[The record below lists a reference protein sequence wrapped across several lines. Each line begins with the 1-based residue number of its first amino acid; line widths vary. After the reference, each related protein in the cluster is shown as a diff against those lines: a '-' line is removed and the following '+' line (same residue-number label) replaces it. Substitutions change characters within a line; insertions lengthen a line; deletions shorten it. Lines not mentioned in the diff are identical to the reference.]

1 MKFLYQAEKF
11 SEARSLLMLPH
22 PEGEVASIASA
33 FHECSLGLHN
43 LNEQE
48 LDDTARGWGAKLKEL
63 MDTSGLTDPDGRG
76 LWEVKA
82 ASLTNEEKFELSGV
96 IVELA
101 GWFDRHFWSNDKHG
115 SAVEDA

>member
-1 MKFLYQAEKF
+1 MKFSYQAEKF
-11 SEARSLLMLPH
+11 SDARSLLMLPH
-22 PEGEVASIASA
+22 PEGETASIASA

-48 LDDTARGWGAKLKEL
+48 LDDTARVWVAKLKEL

-82 ASLTNEEKFELSGV
+82 TYLTLVEKFALSGG
-96 IVELA
+96 IIGL
-101 GWFDRHFWSNDKHG
+101 
-115 SAVEDA
+115 